1 MFLSEGVRAF
11 IEDEGYFIASGILN
25 AQRDKVADKLK
36 TLNFII
42 EEVMEDGEW
51 ICIIAK
57 K

>member
-25 AQRDKVADKLK
+25 TQRDKVADKLK